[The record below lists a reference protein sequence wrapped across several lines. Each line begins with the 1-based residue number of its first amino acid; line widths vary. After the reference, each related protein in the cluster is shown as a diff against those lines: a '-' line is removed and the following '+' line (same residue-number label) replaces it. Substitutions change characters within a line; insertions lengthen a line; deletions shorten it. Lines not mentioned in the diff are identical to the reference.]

1 MTIPVRQ
8 IRPDP
13 ADSTVGAFVSA
24 RGSFGK
30 WAARGTLALLAVT
43 LFSFLAANGAQAA
56 VPTGSLKPFLNCYWD
71 NGDNTVTV
79 SIGVTS
85 SNAGDVNV
93 YVGADNRVT
102 QGAPDRGQPETFANG
117 TRNNV
122 WSFTVSYTEINA
134 GINWQLSG
142 NSVAV
147 DAVNQCSTKPQMAMG
162 SNGIAFLAFGALT
175 TTIGGYFLNGR
186 SSRRRTSGIA

>member
-1 MTIPVRQ
+1 
-8 IRPDP
+8 
-13 ADSTVGAFVSA
+13 VSA

-30 WAARGTLALLAVT
+30 WAARGVLALLAMT
-43 LFSFLAANGAQAA
+43 LFSFLAASGAQAA
-56 VPTGSLKPFLNCYWD
+56 VPAGSLKPFLNCYWD

-85 SNAGDVNV
+85 SNAGTVNV
-93 YVGADNRVT
+93 YVGTDNRVT
-102 QGAPDRGQPETFANG
+102 QGAADRGQPETFASG
-117 TRNNV
+117 THNNV
-122 WSFTVSYTEINA
+122 WSFTVSYVEINA

-147 DAVNQCSTKPQMAMG
+147 DAVTQCATKPQMATG

-186 SSRRRTSGIA
+186 TSRRPTSGIA

>member
-1 MTIPVRQ
+1 VL
-8 IRPDP
+8 
-13 ADSTVGAFVSA
+13 A

-30 WAARGTLALLAVT
+30 WAARGTLALLAMTV
-43 LFSFLAANGAQAA
+43 FSFLAASGAQAA
-56 VPTGSLKPFLNCYWD
+56 VPGGSLKPFLNCYWD

-85 SNAGDVNV
+85 SNAGTVAV

-102 QGAPDRGQPETFANG
+102 QGAADRGQPESFTNG
-117 TRNNV
+117 TQNNV
-122 WSFTVSYTEINA
+122 WSFTVSYAEINA

-147 DAVNQCSTKPQMAMG
+147 DAVNQCATKPQMATG

-175 TTIGGYFLNGR
+175 TTVGGYFLNGR
-186 SSRRRTSGIA
+186 TSRRRPSGIA

>member
-1 MTIPVRQ
+1 M
-8 IRPDP
+8 
-13 ADSTVGAFVSA
+13 
-24 RGSFGK
+24 
-30 WAARGTLALLAVT
+30 T
-43 LFSFLAANGAQAA
+43 LFSFVAADGAQAA
-56 VPTGSLKPFLNCYWD
+56 VPAGSLKPFLNCYWD
-71 NGDNTVTV
+71 NGDDTVTV

-85 SNAGDVNV
+85 NNTGTVAV

-102 QGAPDRGQPETFANG
+102 QGAADRGQPESFDKG
-117 TRNNV
+117 THNNL

-147 DAVNQCSTKPQMAMG
+147 DAVTQCATKPQMATG

-175 TTIGGYFLNGR
+175 TTVGGYFLNGR
-186 SSRRRTSGIA
+186 GRSRRRQSVFS